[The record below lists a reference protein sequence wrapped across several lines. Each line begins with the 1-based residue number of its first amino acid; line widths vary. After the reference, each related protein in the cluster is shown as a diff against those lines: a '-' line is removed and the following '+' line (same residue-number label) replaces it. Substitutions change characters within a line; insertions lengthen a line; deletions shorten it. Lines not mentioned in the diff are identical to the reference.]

1 MKKICVLFLVGMM
14 LGACSNRSNE
24 SPLQQSIPSETNV
37 NDTSNV
43 SKQTIDSSIVLDSQ
57 SSEEANPFPYAVNVD
72 DLAAVE
78 DKGGAY
84 PISVK
89 HTEFV
94 AEGINIP
101 NKITLDQ
108 AIIYVTE
115 RALYIQD
122 SQPEKG
128 ISENHST
135 MYIVSIDT
143 IPTKEIT
150 LFGGIGSDENKRTVK
165 VNTRLTLHSF
175 DSFEDVNNTLPIF
188 DKDEYYLFYNKQ
200 GTVSLATRNFA
211 GNVEMENRDTMLEY
225 VRK

>member
-1 MKKICVLFLVGMM
+1 MRWLASFLCVEVCLTVAYLKCDNEEVVCLMKEETRMKKICVLFLLGLM

-24 SPLQQSIPSETNV
+24 SPVQQSMSSETNISDV
-37 NDTSNV
+37 SNA
-43 SKQTIDSSIVLDSQ
+43 SKPTIDSSNVLDTQ
-57 SSEEANPFPYAVNVD
+57 NSEEVNPFPYAVNVD
-72 DLAAVE
+72 DLATVE

-94 AEGINIP
+94 AEGINVP

-108 AIIYVTE
+108 AVIYVTE
-115 RALYIQD
+115 RALYIHD
-122 SQPEKG
+122 SQPEKDV
-128 ISENHST
+128 SETHST

-150 LFGGIGSDENKRTVK
+150 LFGGIGSDEKKRTVK

-175 DSFEDVNNTLPIF
+175 DRF
-188 DKDEYYLFYNKQ
+188 
-200 GTVSLATRNFA
+200 
-211 GNVEMENRDTMLEY
+211 
-225 VRK
+225 